1 MKTFAIAIVEDSVEE
16 RNNLKGAL
24 ERYSKEKG
32 VSFGITCYERA
43 EDFLYKPS
51 GEADILFMDIEL
63 PGGMDGMKAAR
74 EFRALNEETILI
86 FVTNMRKYVI
96 SGYQVGALNY
106 ILKPLN
112 YYGFAITMDR
122 AMRILFG
129 RRSEIV
135 KIKTANGFK
144 MTDCNNIYYIE
155 IMKHDL
161 QFFTTDG
168 VITNY
173 GTLGEWEKKLA
184 PYNFVRCSSSALVNL
199 RHVRGVEGEEVT
211 VGGGIVKISR
221 AKKKEFMQA
230 LTEYFGD
237 TI

>member
-1 MKTFAIAIVEDSVEE
+1 MKTYAIAIVEDSVDE
-16 RNNLKGAL
+16 RNNLKAAL
-24 ERYSKEKG
+24 ERYSKEKD

-43 EDFLYKPS
+43 EDFLYKPA

-63 PGGMDGMKAAR
+63 PGGMDGMRAAR

-96 SGYQVGALNY
+96 NGYQVGALNY
-106 ILKPLN
+106 ILKPIN
-112 YYGFAITMDR
+112 YYGFAITLDR
-122 AMRILFG
+122 AMRQLNG

-135 KIKTANGFK
+135 KIRTANGFK
-144 MTDCNNIYYIE
+144 TVDIE

-173 GTLGEWEKKLA
+173 GTLGQWEEKLV
-184 PYNFVRCSSSALVNL
+184 PFNFVRCRSSALVNL
-199 RHVRGVEGEEVT
+199 RHVKGVEGDEVT
-211 VGGGIVKISR
+211 VGDATVKISR

-230 LTEYFGD
+230 LTDYFGD
-237 TI
+237 TV